1 MYYNY
6 QFMCGN
12 LQGWDDMAVSPAG
25 TEPATVRVGDD
36 DALVFAMR
44 ELNQRTA
51 PTIKEIERTGMPAV
65 LTNHGR
71 IVAVITP
78 IAPGQ
83 VERRVLPEMARQ
95 AAKRSPAGTEP
106 PTVRVGDDDALVFT
120 LRELNQ
126 QTAQIMNEI
135 EKTGKPAVLT
145 RHSRVIAVITPVAP
159 GQVESR
165 VLPEIARQ
173 AAKRDQV

>member
-1 MYYNY
+1 
-6 QFMCGN
+6 
-12 LQGWDDMAVSPAG
+12 
-25 TEPATVRVGDD
+25 VRVGDD
-36 DALVFAMR
+36 DAVVFAMR
-44 ELNQRTA
+44 ELNQQTA
-51 PTIKEIERTGMPAV
+51 PTIKEIERTGKPAV

-78 IAPGQ
+78 VAAGQ

-95 AAKRSPAGTEP
+95 AARRPAAGTEP
-106 PTVRVGDDDALVFT
+106 PRVRVGDDDAVVFT

-126 QTAQIMNEI
+126 QTARIMSEI

-145 RHSRVIAVITPVAP
+145 RHGRVIAVITPVAA

-165 VLPEIARQ
+165 VLPEMARQ
-173 AAKRDQV
+173 AAKRDQG